1 MTRCLNRHDFIQY
14 TFPWCT
20 IFLRRGLRTL
30 SGVGTFSRASRQS
43 NSSSFCDRLLAPLER
58 WPGFRSDQ
66 IGLSLPSP
74 HASTCGMGIVHTL
87 LTRRVTDSP
96 ARVVSELS
104 SSRIRGIG
112 VERGRADCLNEER
125 MGTYQ
130 QPGGAN
136 EQQSSSA
143 SSVISAMEL
152 GLSAA
157 RSFNLVW
164 GMGRRRWVSIN
175 SFEWRSRAPPRPT
188 HDRYEPSPQS

>member
-1 MTRCLNRHDFIQY
+1 MFSMVI
-14 TFPWCT
+14 P
-20 IFLRRGLRTL
+20 LRRPLCRRFAGA
-30 SGVGTFSRASRQS
+30 AS
-43 NSSSFCDRLLAPLER
+43 
-58 WPGFRSDQ
+58 RSDQ
-66 IGLSLPSP
+66 IGLSLLSP
-74 HASTCGMGIVHTL
+74 HASTCGMCVVHTL
-87 LTRRVTDSP
+87 LTRGVTDSP

-136 EQQSSSA
+136 EQRGSSA

-188 HDRYEPSPQS
+188 HEPIRTIPPELKSRENKHSLRHRLPLKFLYFVGMTHALKHIVLF